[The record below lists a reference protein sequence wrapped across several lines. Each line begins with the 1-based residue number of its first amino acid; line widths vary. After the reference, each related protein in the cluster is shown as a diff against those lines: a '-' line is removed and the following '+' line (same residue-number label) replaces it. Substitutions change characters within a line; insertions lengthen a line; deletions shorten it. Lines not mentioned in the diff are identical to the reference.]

1 MKIAHTRR
9 NKNNTTP
16 PQLFH
21 LNKRTCQIKTAR
33 LVPAF
38 TARWRSIRKISSA
51 QMTTNPRKITK
62 TSKTQRKQHPPI
74 IKKMSEPEDSEQKS
88 LYSPARVKICMNAN

>member
-1 MKIAHTRR
+1 MKIALTRR

-21 LNKRTCQIKTAR
+21 LNKRTCQIKNAQ

-51 QMTTNPRKITK
+51 PMTTNPRKNHHNIRNTK
-62 TSKTQRKQHPPI
+62 KTAPP
-74 IKKMSEPEDSEQKS
+74 
-88 LYSPARVKICMNAN
+88 YN

>member
-1 MKIAHTRR
+1 MKIALTRR
-9 NKNNTTP
+9 NKNKTTL

-38 TARWRSIRKISSA
+38 TASWHSIRKISSA
-51 QMTTNPRKITK
+51 QMKLIRGKINK
-62 TSKTQRKQHPPI
+62 TSATQRKQHPPYN
-74 IKKMSEPEDSEQKS
+74 KKCRNQKTQSKGHYILQPELK
-88 LYSPARVKICMNAN
+88 YA

>member
-1 MKIAHTRR
+1 MKIALTKR

-38 TARWRSIRKISSA
+38 TARWRSIRKISST
-51 QMTTNPRKITK
+51 QMTTDPRKNHQNIRNTK
-62 TSKTQRKQHPPI
+62 KTAPP
-74 IKKMSEPEDSEQKS
+74 
-88 LYSPARVKICMNAN
+88 YN